1 MLSRLHPRIWSVF
14 GLCLALCGC
23 GLRETSSADD
33 ATYLTS
39 VAEIGDVRD
48 VVPATGI
55 LLADGAAEIRASEPG
70 VIEAVFVKEG
80 DRVTAGQIL
89 ARLVAPGLLPVR
101 DEALAATA
109 AAAADV
115 RQAELALKAAEQDRD
130 RRAALMARGFVS
142 SIQLEVANGAVEQAQ
157 ANLARARADASAA
170 AARVRRAAADA
181 TGMDVRAPVAGVVVM
196 SLAYPG
202 LRVTPTDAR
211 PLFQTS
217 NGAEELTLEI
227 LIPEPDMSRVRTDSR
242 VEFTVDAYPQQRN
255 DAVLLSIGEAP
266 LREGRF
272 VSYRAIADVS
282 NPGGVLLHGMTA
294 SVQFIGAD
302 AERVLRIPARALY
315 FRPENYLPPLS
326 PEELQNE
333 LRETGGDMELV
344 RAGASGAEFGRLYRE
359 GRFLVFSL
367 KDGELVRHEV
377 RVGAETDEFIEITE
391 GLKGG
396 EVIVVGHRPLPR
408 SDGT

>member
-1 MLSRLHPRIWSVF
+1 MV

-130 RRAALMARGFVS
+130 RRAALMARGF
-142 SIQLEVANGAVEQAQ
+142 
-157 ANLARARADASAA
+157 
-170 AARVRRAAADA
+170 
-181 TGMDVRAPVAGVVVM
+181 
-196 SLAYPG
+196 
-202 LRVTPTDAR
+202 
-211 PLFQTS
+211 
-217 NGAEELTLEI
+217 
-227 LIPEPDMSRVRTDSR
+227 
-242 VEFTVDAYPQQRN
+242 
-255 DAVLLSIGEAP
+255 
-266 LREGRF
+266 
-272 VSYRAIADVS
+272 
-282 NPGGVLLHGMTA
+282 
-294 SVQFIGAD
+294 
-302 AERVLRIPARALY
+302 
-315 FRPENYLPPLS
+315 
-326 PEELQNE
+326 
-333 LRETGGDMELV
+333 
-344 RAGASGAEFGRLYRE
+344 
-359 GRFLVFSL
+359 
-367 KDGELVRHEV
+367 
-377 RVGAETDEFIEITE
+377 
-391 GLKGG
+391 
-396 EVIVVGHRPLPR
+396 
-408 SDGT
+408 